1 MQTLTRQPGSS
12 RFESPVGG
20 LLPEGAL
27 TMTIKQRFILVE
39 SDSRLR
45 AKISYQL
52 NTQGFA
58 VEPYESAAELKH
70 HWPSEGILLVGDT
83 GNNLSELF
91 AYMANAGD
99 GLPLIAYADQPE
111 LQRVVD
117 VVVEGAVDYVSLP
130 LDHGKVLELL
140 ARSAVRVRSIAGVRL
155 REAKAR
161 NRLARLTRRERD
173 VLQGVTD
180 GLPNRLIGER
190 LSISPRTVEIHR
202 ANMLEKLGATHTS
215 EAIRIAVEATLTAE
229 TVMSA

>member
-1 MQTLTRQPGSS
+1 MREPGQG
-12 RFESPVGG
+12 F
-20 LLPEGAL
+20 LPEGAL
-27 TMTIKQRFILVE
+27 TMMIKQRFILVE

-52 NTQGFA
+52 NRQGFA
-58 VEPYESAAELKH
+58 VEPYESAAELQQ

-83 GNNLSELF
+83 DNNLSELF
-91 AYMANAGD
+91 AYMASAGE
-99 GLPLIAYADQPE
+99 GLPLIAYAESPE

-117 VVVEGAVDYVSLP
+117 VIVDGAVDYVSLP
-130 LDHGKVLELL
+130 LDHGKVLEVL
-140 ARSAVRVRSIAGVRL
+140 ARTSVRVRSIAGVRL

-161 NRLARLTRRERD
+161 NRLSRLTPRERD

-202 ANMLEKLGATHTS
+202 ANMLEKLGAAHTS
-215 EAIRIAVEATLTAE
+215 EAIRIAVEATLTTQ
-229 TVMSA
+229 TVM